1 MTARAVRI
9 WAWVHRWTSLVSTIF
24 LLLLCLT
31 GLPLIFHH
39 EIDDWL
45 GYAPQSRQM
54 PADSRK
60 ATVDQVAAAA
70 LARDQ
75 GAVLQ
80 YLAWDKDEPGLVIAY
95 TNRAVDGP
103 PDKTV
108 VTAFDAYDV
117 HAAGSV
123 GTGPMLVLLKL
134 HTDMYLGLPGE
145 LFLGGM
151 GLLFLIAIVSGIVL
165 YWPFTRRLDF
175 GTLRRQSSRR
185 VRWLDWHNLLG
196 ITTLVWAVVVGATGA
211 INTLAVPMLAQ
222 WRATELAAMV
232 APYAGAPA
240 PTRLA
245 SLDRVV
251 TEAVKAAPGMEV
263 AFIAFPGTPFSSSH
277 HFAAFMRGDQPLTS
291 RLLKPVLLDGASGEV
306 SDARELPLYLK
317 ALFVSQPLHFG
328 DYAGMPLKIIWAV
341 LDVVTIIVIGSGLY
355 LWIARKLR
363 RRAGGGAD
371 HRREVKPA

>member
-1 MTARAVRI
+1 M
-9 WAWVHRWTSLVSTIF
+9 STIF

-123 GTGPMLVLLKL
+123 GTGPMLVLLK
-134 HTDMYLGLPGE
+134 
-145 LFLGGM
+145 
-151 GLLFLIAIVSGIVL
+151 VS
-165 YWPFTRRLDF
+165 
-175 GTLRRQSSRR
+175 
-185 VRWLDWHNLLG
+185 
-196 ITTLVWAVVVGATGA
+196 
-211 INTLAVPMLAQ
+211 TLADGTRVMVPDRYV
-222 WRATELAAMV
+222 RASDLDD
-232 APYAGAPA
+232 
-240 PTRLA
+240 RLA
-245 SLDRVV
+245 HYNN
-251 TEAVKAAPGMEV
+251 P
-263 AFIAFPGTPFSSSH
+263 
-277 HFAAFMRGDQPLTS
+277 
-291 RLLKPVLLDGASGEV
+291 
-306 SDARELPLYLK
+306 
-317 ALFVSQPLHFG
+317 
-328 DYAGMPLKIIWAV
+328 
-341 LDVVTIIVIGSGLY
+341 
-355 LWIARKLR
+355 
-363 RRAGGGAD
+363 
-371 HRREVKPA
+371 